1 MRVSSGLA
9 ATVESI
15 IKDKMVEFFDEN
27 DLIRDSQHGFRK
39 NRSCLTNLL
48 KFLNV
53 ATEAFDKGE
62 QLDVTYLDFSKAFDK
77 VPHKDYACN
86 LNVMESVAKL

>member
-1 MRVSSGLA
+1 MALGRIAPVS
-9 ATVESI
+9 
-15 IKDKMVEFFDEN
+15 
-27 DLIRDSQHGFRK
+27 Q
-39 NRSCLTNLL
+39 NLL

-62 QLDVTYLDFSKAFDK
+62 QLDVTYLDLVKPSIRYLI
-77 VPHKDYACN
+77 KDYACN